1 MPRGGHNKKSKEQ
14 AELSGTARS
23 DRHTTAKSIAPGV
36 PDKPA
41 MMSDE
46 ASELWDVYV
55 PMFADAGILEQI
67 DALGLAQLFEAY
79 SLACAARETVG
90 DAVVYEK
97 EDQFG
102 NITLVKHPGVT
113 AWKDAVGVLRG
124 LLADHGMS
132 PLART
137 RMASIMLSPS
147 ETWQEQPV
155 GAPPKWTPK
164 VVAGGKAPRK

>member
-14 AELSGTARS
+14 AELSGTARP
-23 DRHTTAKSIAPGV
+23 DRHTSAKSIAPGT
-36 PDKPA
+36 PEKP
-41 MMSDE
+41 MLMSDRAE
-46 ASELWDVYV
+46 ELWDIYV
-55 PMFADAGILEQI
+55 PMFADAGLLEQI

-79 SLACAARETVG
+79 AIACRAIEELNG
-90 DAVVYEK
+90 DTIYEK
-97 EDQFG
+97 SDQFG
-102 NITLVKHPGVT
+102 NITLVKHPAVT
-113 AWKDAVGVLRG
+113 AWKDAVGVMRG

-137 RMASIMLSPS
+137 RMASIMLSPA
-147 ETWQEQPV
+147 ETWQEQPA